1 MGARDDA
8 RASDGARVTLLGA
21 TSLLTRHADTDI
33 IRPLVGWS
41 LSGTYFENCNCN
53 VACPCAVS
61 GFSVAGDNER
71 CIVLLA
77 FHVESGEI
85 DGVDVSGLSYA
96 LVADAPGAMA
106 EGNWR
111 VGLLMDAAASP
122 EQGDALAAVASG
134 QRGGAPAG
142 FGPFIGEFLGI
153 ESAGIDFVDD
163 GPRHSVRIGDFADV
177 EVEDYVPEGA
187 TEPTRLTGVPH
198 PVSSTLTAARATRS
212 KVRAF
217 GIELDAVGKNGHA
230 SPFAWT
236 G

>member
-1 MGARDDA
+1 M
-8 RASDGARVTLLGA
+8 S
-21 TSLLTRHADTDI
+21 
-33 IRPLVGWS
+33 WQ
-41 LSGTYFENCNCN
+41 LSGTYFENCNCD

-61 GFSVAGDNER
+61 GFSVPGDNER

-77 FHVESGEI
+77 FHVDSGEI
-85 DGVDVSGLSYA
+85 DGVDVSRLSYA
-96 LVADAPGAMA
+96 VLADAPGAMA

-122 EQGDALAAVASG
+122 QQAEALAAVASG
-134 QRGGAPAG
+134 QRGGAPAA
-142 FGPFIGEFLGI
+142 FSPFVGELLGM
-153 ESAGIDFVDD
+153 ESATIEFTDD
-163 GPRHSVRIGDFADV
+163 GPRHSVRIGDLADV
-177 EVEDYVPEGA
+177 EIEDFVPQGA
-187 TEPTRLTGVPH
+187 SEPTRLTGVPH

-230 SPFAWT
+230 ASFSWS

>member
-1 MGARDDA
+1 MSWR
-8 RASDGARVTLLGA
+8 
-21 TSLLTRHADTDI
+21 
-33 IRPLVGWS
+33 

-53 VACPCAVS
+53 VTCPCAIS
-61 GFSVAGDNER
+61 GFSVPGDNER

-77 FHVESGEI
+77 FHVDSGEI

-96 LVADAPGAMA
+96 VLADAPGMMA

-122 EQGDALAAVASG
+122 EQAEALAAVASG
-134 QRGGAPAG
+134 QRGGAPAA
-142 FGPFIGEFLGI
+142 FNPFIGELLGL
-153 ESAGIDFVDD
+153 ESVAIDYRDD
-163 GPRHSVRIGDFADV
+163 GPRHSVRIGDLADV
-177 EVEDYVPEGA
+177 EIEDFVPSGA
-187 TEPTRLTGVPH
+187 SEPTRITGVPH

-230 SPFAWT
+230 APFTWN

>member
-1 MGARDDA
+1 VIRDDA
-8 RASDGARVTLLGA
+8 AM
-21 TSLLTRHADTDI
+21 
-33 IRPLVGWS
+33 GWR
-41 LSGTYFENCNCN
+41 LSGTYFENCNCD
-53 VACPCAVS
+53 VTCPCAIS
-61 GFSVAGDNER
+61 GFSVPGDDER

-77 FHVESGEI
+77 FHVDSGDI

-96 LVADAPGAMA
+96 VLADAPGAMA

-122 EQGDALAAVASG
+122 QQAEALAGVASG

-142 FGPFIGEFLGI
+142 FNPFVGEVLGM
-153 ESAGIDFVDD
+153 ESAVIEYRDD
-163 GPRHSVRIGDFADV
+163 GPHHSVRIGDLADV
-177 EVEDYVPEGA
+177 EIEDFVPAGA
-187 TEPTRLTGVPH
+187 SEPTRITGVPH
-198 PVSSTLTAARATRS
+198 PVSSTLTAARATGS

-230 SPFAWT
+230 APFSWS